1 MYFPYRD
8 LYTGLI
14 KNWSILLKKKTIIQS
29 CIFEELSSSC
39 LSKHSLHFTERL
51 GNYIEDYLE
60 ITKSNISSTTRWEQK
75 PTLLIKI
82 TSGKIA
88 KKKMCVNFL
97 TSLYIFLLLTTTILT
112 SYFYHLETQLDK
124 CSFEIIYILLDT
136 YISTLILRAHQ
147 RYAYIHLYLKQLSL
161 SRSKQ
166 FPIFSS
172 SPQELYKRLGPKAQ
186 SAAAQFPDPT
196 LVKEKTELLQ
206 SLSGEMAGL
215 RDTHQSIDPLS
226 NLQRKHLYT
235 SFKMFPPPV
244 SVF

>member
-1 MYFPYRD
+1 MYFPYRG

-88 KKKMCVNFL
+88 KRKCV
-97 TSLYIFLLLTTTILT
+97 SIFWPHCTFFCCWQQQSWHLIFTT
-112 SYFYHLETQLDK
+112 FNETQLDK

-172 SPQELYKRLGPKAQ
+172 SPQELYKRLGPKVQ
-186 SAAAQFPDPT
+186 PRNFP
-196 LVKEKTELLQ
+196 
-206 SLSGEMAGL
+206 
-215 RDTHQSIDPLS
+215 I
-226 NLQRKHLYT
+226 QR
-235 SFKMFPPPV
+235 
-244 SVF
+244 